1 MTEGRL
7 RHIAASALVVLFAG
21 VMTLATGSRGPW
33 SETVYFE
40 LALDRVGPSSWLYP
54 YDEAR
59 ILMMLPYKLAV
70 TITSDGY
77 WAFQGIQ
84 FALLAAIGVLVFAIM
99 RVAWRVP
106 VRASASAGVV
116 AVVFGGDLSGAFS
129 GMVIVRQTMTFW
141 LIALLLL
148 AIAAR
153 RSWAIAL
160 IAIPFELAAMFTY
173 DPVIVALAASPAI
186 LLIAGFRPIRALIA
200 WYAPIAAV
208 VAWQVWRYAF
218 ASVSSYQSEQLA
230 TPSLFEVIT
239 RIGRLAWLAVTPAAW
254 AGQWAQTL
262 PVGDVNGALVI
273 IGWCLVAAMLAVAA
287 VVLLPGNRVGG
298 AVPPRRGIL
307 GVSVV
312 AVATIVPYLMI
323 SSPFAVDGS
332 GYASGAWRSLLLTA
346 VPVAMALGIAVM
358 QLDGMIRLQAVTLT
372 AIVITG
378 TAAGTA
384 AQLHETAMWDR
395 YVDAYRHIAAS
406 APAIRPGTLIVVDGM
421 PQPGT
426 CPRCGPDDLRASGA
440 FTSSIWFNS
449 GLQLAYPGVRVVGT
463 YIDVSGRWAPDMEV
477 VLTTS
482 GAQITHANVGVPKTE
497 FAPSEILLI
506 DWREGRPTIA
516 TGVRKGWPFPLSSD
530 ALDAGC
536 RAQTRATPLGPAIWD
551 GTGCPVS
558 PVHP

>member
-1 MTEGRL
+1 VTEGRR
-7 RHIAASALVVLFAG
+7 RHVAASALVVLFAG

-70 TITSDGY
+70 TITSDSY

-106 VRASASAGVV
+106 VRAAASAGVV

-129 GMVIVRQTMTFW
+129 GMVIVRQAMAFW
-141 LIALLLL
+141 LIALLLF

-160 IAIPFELAAMFTY
+160 LAIPFELAAMFTY

-186 LLIAGFRPIRALIA
+186 LLIAGLRPIRALVA

-230 TPSLFEVIT
+230 TPSLFEVIA
-239 RIGRLAWLAVTPAAW
+239 RMGRLAWLAVTPAAW
-254 AGQWAQTL
+254 AGQWTQTL
-262 PVGDVNGALVI
+262 PVGDVSGALVI

-287 VVLLPGNRVGG
+287 VVLLPGNRAGG
-298 AVPPRRGIL
+298 AVPPHRGIL
-307 GVSVV
+307 GASVV

-332 GYASGAWRSLLLTA
+332 GYAPGAWRSLLLTA
-346 VPVAMALGIAVM
+346 VPVAMALGIALM
-358 QLDGMIRLQAVTLT
+358 QLDGMIRLQAVALT
-372 AIVITG
+372 AIVIAG

-384 AQLHETAMWDR
+384 AQLHETAIWDR
-395 YVDAYRHIAAS
+395 YLDAYRNIAAA

-421 PQPGT
+421 PQGGT
-426 CPRCGPDDLRASGA
+426 CPRCGPDDSRASGA

-449 GLQLAYPGVRVVGT
+449 GLQMVYPGVRVVGT
-463 YIDVSGRWAPDMEV
+463 YIDASGRWAPDMEV

-482 GAQITHANVGVPKTE
+482 GAQITYANVGVPKTE

-506 DWREGRPTIA
+506 DWRKGRPTIA
-516 TGVRKGWPFPLSSD
+516 TGAREGWPFPLSSD
-530 ALDAGC
+530 AVDAGC
-536 RAQTRATPLGPAIWD
+536 RAQTQATPLGSAIWD